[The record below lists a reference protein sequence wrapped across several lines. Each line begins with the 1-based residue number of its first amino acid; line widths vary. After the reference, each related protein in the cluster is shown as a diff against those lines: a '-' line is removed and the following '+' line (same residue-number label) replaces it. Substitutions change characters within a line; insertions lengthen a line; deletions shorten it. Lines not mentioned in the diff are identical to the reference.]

1 MYMSVNVHVY
11 KNMRFKSLIAAFN
24 VLNVIH
30 KVLARSAT

>member
-1 MYMSVNVHVY
+1 
-11 KNMRFKSLIAAFN
+11 MRFKSLIAAFN